1 VTSPGSCYAELVLRW
16 LPLGIVLLVLTELY
30 LLLALGRLIGLGPT
44 VALTV
49 LTALLGAA
57 MARWEGLRV
66 WREWMLTLQQGRP
79 PARGLFEGV
88 LVLVGG
94 ALLILPGVLTDFA
107 GLLLL
112 FPLTRR
118 AIARPL
124 ERVVSGQVIHTSVRF
139 IGTPPP
145 GAPSMQRRHGPH
157 DVVDTT
163 GETLH
168 DHKGELPGR

>member
-1 VTSPGSCYAELVLRW
+1 MLRW
-16 LPLGIVLLVLTELY
+16 LPLGLVLLALAELY

-49 LTALLGAA
+49 ATAVLGGA

-66 WREWMLTLQQGRP
+66 WKEWVLTLQEGRS

-88 LVLVGG
+88 LVLIGG
-94 ALLILPGVLTDFA
+94 ALLILPGVLTDLV

-112 FPLTRR
+112 FPPTRR
-118 AIARPL
+118 ALARPL
-124 ERVVSGQVIHTSVRF
+124 HRAVDAQVTHRSVHF

-145 GAPSMQRRHGPH
+145 GTPSMHRGRGPY

-163 GETLH
+163 GEALH